1 MRNKHELYSNKLQL
15 HSRIVMPPMATE
27 TSDHGKVTEA
37 LCEFYRL
44 RAENPLIGLIITE
57 HMYVEPHGKASVG
70 QMSCADDTVIEGLK
84 ILTKAVHETNPEVKI
99 VAQLNHAGGRTTS
112 EITGLEKISASVYE
126 YNGSLC
132 REMTV
137 DEIYEVA
144 DRFAEAALRVKES
157 GYDGVE
163 IHSAH
168 GYLLCQFYS
177 PITNQRSDEFGP
189 QTMENRL
196 RFHKI
201 VLEKV
206 RTAVGDD
213 FPVFVRLG
221 GCDYM
226 EGGSTEED
234 AAEAGKLL
242 EQYGADLIDVS
253 GGMCSYRRPEH
264 AEPGY
269 FCSMSRKIKSK
280 VSVPVLVTGGVVAL
294 EQVDEILKA
303 GSADLVG
310 VGRAL
315 LKDPHWEMKG

>member
-1 MRNKHELYSNKLQL
+1 MRMIDMLNTK
-15 HSRIVMPPMATE
+15 IVMPPMATE
-27 TSDHGKVTEA
+27 TSDGGKVTEE

-44 RAENPLIGLIITE
+44 RAENPFVGMIITE
-57 HMYVEPHGKASVG
+57 HMYIEERGKATKG
-70 QMSCADDTVIEGLK
+70 QMSAADDRVVDGLK
-84 ILTKAVHETNPEVKI
+84 KLTNTVHETNPGLKI
-99 VAQLNHAGGRTTS
+99 VAQINHAGGRTTS
-112 EITGLEKISASVYE
+112 EVAGCEKISASAYE
-126 YNGSLC
+126 YNGSIC

-137 DEIYEVA
+137 EEIQDVA
-144 DRFAEAALRVKES
+144 DGFANAARRVKEG

-177 PITNQRSDEFGP
+177 PVTNQRTDEYGT
-189 QTMENRL
+189 QSMENRL
-196 RFHKI
+196 RFHKL

-206 RTAVGDD
+206 RAAVGED

-234 AAEAGKLL
+234 AVEAAKLL
-242 EQYGADLIDVS
+242 ESYGADLIDVS

-264 AEPGY
+264 TEPGY
-269 FCSMSRKIKSK
+269 FGSMSKKIKEA
-280 VSVPVLVTGGVVAL
+280 VSIPVIVTGGVETMDQAERL
-294 EQVDEILKA
+294 IQDGA
-303 GSADLVG
+303 ADLVG

-315 LKDPHWEMKG
+315 LKDPSWTGK

>member
-1 MRNKHELYSNKLQL
+1 MRMVDALNT
-15 HSRIVMPPMATE
+15 RIVMPPMATE
-27 TSDHGKVTEA
+27 TSDGGKVTGE

-44 RAENPLIGLIITE
+44 RAENPLVGMIITE
-57 HMYVEPHGKASVG
+57 HMYIEDRGKATKG
-70 QMSCADDTVIEGLK
+70 QMSIAEDIVVDGLK
-84 ILTKAVHETNPEVKI
+84 KLTKTVHETNPGLKI
-99 VAQLNHAGGRTTS
+99 VAQINHAGGRTTS
-112 EITGLEKISASVYE
+112 EVTGYEKISASAYE
-126 YNGSLC
+126 YNGSIC

-137 DEIYEVA
+137 EEIHEVA
-144 DRFAEAALRVKES
+144 DRFAAAARRVKEG

-177 PITNQRSDEFGP
+177 PMTNHRSDEYGP
-189 QTMENRL
+189 QSMENRL
-196 RFHKI
+196 RFHKL

-206 RTAVGDD
+206 RAAVGED

-234 AAEAGKLL
+234 AAEAAKLL
-242 EQYGADLIDVS
+242 QSYGADLIDVS
-253 GGMCSYRRPEH
+253 GGMCSYRRPDH
-264 AEPGY
+264 TEPGY
-269 FCSMSRKIKSK
+269 FGSMSKKIKEA
-280 VSVPVLVTGGVVAL
+280 VSIPVIVTGGVETMDQAERLL
-294 EQVDEILKA
+294 ED

-315 LKDPHWEMKG
+315 LKDPSWTGK

>member
-1 MRNKHELYSNKLQL
+1 
-15 HSRIVMPPMATE
+15 MATE
-27 TSDHGKVTEA
+27 TSDGGKVTEE

-44 RAENPLIGLIITE
+44 RAENPFVGMIITE
-57 HMYVEPHGKASVG
+57 HMYIEERGKATKG
-70 QMSCADDTVIEGLK
+70 QMSAADDRVVDGLK
-84 ILTKAVHETNPEVKI
+84 KLTNTVHETNPGLKI
-99 VAQLNHAGGRTTS
+99 VAQINHAGGRTTS
-112 EITGLEKISASVYE
+112 EVAGCEKISASAYE
-126 YNGSLC
+126 YNGSIC

-137 DEIYEVA
+137 EEIQDVA
-144 DRFAEAALRVKES
+144 DGFANAARRVKEG

-177 PITNQRSDEFGP
+177 PVTNQRTDEYGT
-189 QTMENRL
+189 QSMENRL
-196 RFHKI
+196 RFHKL

-206 RTAVGDD
+206 RAAVGED

-234 AAEAGKLL
+234 AVEAAKLL
-242 EQYGADLIDVS
+242 ESYGADLIDVS

-264 AEPGY
+264 TEPGY
-269 FCSMSRKIKSK
+269 FGSMSKKIKEA
-280 VSVPVLVTGGVVAL
+280 VSIPVIVTGGVETMDQAERL
-294 EQVDEILKA
+294 IQDGA
-303 GSADLVG
+303 ADLVG

-315 LKDPHWEMKG
+315 LKDPSWTGK

>member
-1 MRNKHELYSNKLQL
+1 
-15 HSRIVMPPMATE
+15 MATE
-27 TSDHGKVTEA
+27 TSDGGKVTEE

-44 RAENPLIGLIITE
+44 RAENPFVGMIITE
-57 HMYVEPHGKASVG
+57 HMYIEERGKATKG
-70 QMSCADDTVIEGLK
+70 QMSAADDRVVDGLK
-84 ILTKAVHETNPEVKI
+84 KLTNTVHETNPGLKI
-99 VAQLNHAGGRTTS
+99 VAQINHAGGRTTS
-112 EITGLEKISASVYE
+112 EVAGCEKISASAYE
-126 YNGSLC
+126 YNGSIC

-137 DEIYEVA
+137 EEIQDVA
-144 DRFAEAALRVKES
+144 DGFANAARRVKEG

-177 PITNQRSDEFGP
+177 PVTNQRTDEYGT
-189 QTMENRL
+189 QSMENRL
-196 RFHKI
+196 RFHKL

-206 RTAVGDD
+206 RAAVGED

-234 AAEAGKLL
+234 AVDAAKLL
-242 EQYGADLIDVS
+242 ESYGADLIDVS

-264 AEPGY
+264 TEPGY
-269 FCSMSRKIKSK
+269 FGSMSKKIKEA
-280 VSVPVLVTGGVVAL
+280 VSIPVIVTGGVETMDQAERL
-294 EQVDEILKA
+294 IQDGA
-303 GSADLVG
+303 ADLVG

-315 LKDPHWEMKG
+315 LKDPSWTGK

>member
-1 MRNKHELYSNKLQL
+1 MRMIDMLKTK
-15 HSRIVMPPMATE
+15 IVMPPMATE
-27 TSDHGKVTEA
+27 TSDGGKVTEE

-44 RAENPLIGLIITE
+44 RAENPLVGLIITE
-57 HMYVEPHGKASVG
+57 HMYIEERGKATKG
-70 QMSCADDTVIEGLK
+70 QMSAADDMVVDGLK
-84 ILTKAVHETNPEVKI
+84 KLTNAVHETNPGLKI
-99 VAQLNHAGGRTTS
+99 VAQINHAGGRTTS
-112 EITGLEKISASVYE
+112 EVTGCEKISASAYE
-126 YNGSLC
+126 YNGSIC

-137 DEIYEVA
+137 EEIHEVA
-144 DRFAEAALRVKES
+144 DRFAAAARRVKEG

-177 PITNQRSDEFGP
+177 PMTNHRFDEYGP
-189 QTMENRL
+189 QSMENRL
-196 RFHKI
+196 RFHKL

-206 RTAVGDD
+206 RAAVGED

-234 AAEAGKLL
+234 AAEAAKLL
-242 EQYGADLIDVS
+242 QSYGADLIDVS
-253 GGMCSYRRPEH
+253 GGMCSYRRPDH
-264 AEPGY
+264 TEPGY
-269 FCSMSRKIKSK
+269 FGSMSKKIKEA
-280 VSVPVLVTGGVVAL
+280 VSIPVIVTGGVETMDQAERLL
-294 EQVDEILKA
+294 ED

-315 LKDPHWEMKG
+315 LKDPSWTGK